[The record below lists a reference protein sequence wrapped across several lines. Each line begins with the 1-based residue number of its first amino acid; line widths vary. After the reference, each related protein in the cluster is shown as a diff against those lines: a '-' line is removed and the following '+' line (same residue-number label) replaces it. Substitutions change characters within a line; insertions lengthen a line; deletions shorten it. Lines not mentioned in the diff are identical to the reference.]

1 MANQRKQVPQSVK
14 KEPLL
19 NLILTGLICLG
30 VGLGVG
36 YYFGRQS
43 GEALATA
50 SFAPAAA
57 ESTLPSGAQGAV
69 QDPALFVQNEANLKA
84 LLAADPKNLS
94 ALIRLGN
101 LYYDHQRYQQAV
113 DWYGKALEIDPR
125 NPNVRTDRG
134 TSYWNLNQPD
144 AAIDE
149 FNRSLE
155 VDPGHA
161 QTLYNLGV
169 VYLHGKKDPQEAKK
183 AWQRLLAANPNYP
196 DRANVERQLAALPAS
211 VPTAVPPAGQK
222 KPGSPSMEDLLD
234 RMKSRP

>member
-1 MANQRKQVPQSVK
+1 MASSVK
-14 KEPLL
+14 QSSRSEIKGSPVNLL
-19 NLILTGLICLG
+19 LTGLICLLI
-30 VGLGVG
+30 GLGIG
-36 YYFGRQS
+36 YYFGRQYS
-43 GEALATA
+43 EAAGSMAPST
-50 SFAPAAA
+50 SSVPAPA
-57 ESTLPSGAQGAV
+57 PSQTSSSI
-69 QDPALFVQNEANLKA
+69 QDPAAFVQTEAALKA
-84 LLAADPKNLS
+84 LLVSDPKNLN
-94 ALIRLGN
+94 ALVQLGN

-113 DWYGKALEIDPR
+113 DWYGRALDIDPR

-169 VYLHGKKDPQEAKK
+169 VYLHGKNDPQEAKK

-196 DRANVERQLAALPAS
+196 GRADVERQLAALPAS
-211 VPTAVPPAGQK
+211 APTAVPPAGQK
-222 KPGSPSMEDLLD
+222 KPGNPSMEDLLD

>member
-1 MANQRKQVPQSVK
+1 MVNQKKQVPQPVK
-14 KEPLL
+14 KESPLNML
-19 NLILTGLICLG
+19 LTGLICLG

-43 GEALATA
+43 GEVLAPA
-50 SFAPAAA
+50 SFVPAAA
-57 ESTLPSGAQGAV
+57 ESTLPSGGQGAV
-69 QDPALFVQNEANLKA
+69 QDPALFVQNEAGLKA

-94 ALIRLGN
+94 ALIQLGN
-101 LYYDHQRYQQAV
+101 LYYDHQRYQPAV
-113 DWYGKALEIDPR
+113 DWYGKALDIDPR

-144 AAIDE
+144 AAIVE
-149 FNRSLE
+149 FKKALE

-169 VYLHGKKDPQEAKK
+169 VYLHGKNDPEGAKQ
-183 AWQRLLAANPNYP
+183 AWQKLLAANPNYP
-196 DRANVERQLAALPAS
+196 DRANVERQLAALSASAPA
-211 VPTAVPPAGQK
+211 AVPPAGPK